1 MHNCLPYLDAAQQ
14 FFYISGEAEG
24 SLMEARGV
32 VARVQFSRKPS
43 LCVQIMYWMILF

>member
-24 SLMEARGV
+24 SFMEARRV
-32 VARVQFSRKPS
+32 VAGVQLSRKPS
-43 LCVQIMYWMILF
+43 LYIQIMYRMILF